1 MADANANPSVKFD
14 ASPRTYFSVQQ
25 VLAAKASIE
34 NGDIGELLT
43 ARAKAWESAA
53 GEWAVDYVEGVSFPQ
68 NTKHAIARTH
78 ARTHASPPPRHNKT
92 PRPIHRGLVA
102 RVALR
107 APCLSPCLSLRQGW
121 RCDESKLPSASFT
134 YDSAYDRNRG
144 HDCGPVLADLSAL
157 HHPTRSRESPP
168 PRARRATFSTY
179 TPCMLGC

>member
-14 ASPRTYFSVQQ
+14 ASPRTYISVQQ

-78 ARTHASPPPRHNKT
+78 ARTHASPPP
-92 PRPIHRGLVA
+92 P
-102 RVALR
+102 
-107 APCLSPCLSLRQGW
+107 Q
-121 RCDESKLPSASFT
+121 
-134 YDSAYDRNRG
+134 
-144 HDCGPVLADLSAL
+144 
-157 HHPTRSRESPP
+157 
-168 PRARRATFSTY
+168 
-179 TPCMLGC
+179 